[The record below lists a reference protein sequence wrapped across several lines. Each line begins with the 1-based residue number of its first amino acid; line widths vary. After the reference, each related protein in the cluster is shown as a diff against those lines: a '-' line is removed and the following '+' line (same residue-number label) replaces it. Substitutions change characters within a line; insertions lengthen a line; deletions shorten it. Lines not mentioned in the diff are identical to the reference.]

1 MLVFQVFHTFEFKVL
16 TYFSM
21 FGSSTALT
29 GRLEPPIQMAS
40 ILSLDCWLVADQ
52 ELPSEEELFFRIFA
66 GVSELVDCLSQ
77 QSQTPRGLKSSLS
90 SLSSPPALPWQ
101 HNL

>member
-1 MLVFQVFHTFEFKVL
+1 MLVFQVFYTFEFKVL

-40 ILSLDCWLVADQ
+40 ILSLDCWLSADQ
-52 ELPSEEELFFRIFA
+52 ELFSEEELFFLILT
-66 GVSELVDCLSQ
+66 GVSELDDGLSGVSKMFKVGAVQDMGSLGSLDSRIFCL
-77 QSQTPRGLKSSLS
+77 
-90 SLSSPPALPWQ
+90 
-101 HNL
+101 